1 VRTLLISPSILAD
14 LKPHQIEGVSFLQ
27 YLRRNNAH
35 GILGDEMG
43 LGKTLQVLS
52 FFQQLV
58 NVEVNDK
65 RPFLVVCPLSV
76 LSSWMSE
83 TAKWTRLRA
92 IQYYGSQ
99 EKRKQ
104 IAKVISQ
111 KGNSPS
117 LSRIRKA
124 NLWLQTPM

>member
-1 VRTLLISPSILAD
+1 MKTLLTFSRIRAD
-14 LKPHQIEGVSFLQ
+14 LKPHQIEGVSFLN
-27 YLRRNNAH
+27 YWRCNKAH

-65 RPFLVVCPLSV
+65 RSFLVVCPLSV
-76 LSSWMSE
+76 LSTWMSE
-83 TAKWTRLRA
+83 TEKWTTLRA

-99 EKRKQ
+99 EKRKEV
-104 IAKVISQ
+104 AKVISK
-111 KGNSPS
+111 KGNHIS
-117 LSRIRKA
+117 LSRIQNADPR
-124 NLWLQTPM
+124 LQVLI